1 MNRYLTETSEAF
13 SLVSNIVQRNNT
25 AITKE
30 QKILVEVK
38 QFVEHDFMEFMK
50 EDSPPNSA
58 QLFRSFIYELHR
70 FEEFVTFPYLAEKQI
85 IGLGGAFSSGKSSFL
100 NKLFGRKLLPT
111 HIDPTTSVPTYL
123 LYGEEESIGAINTF
137 NKLVELDEAGLKA
150 ISHDFQEEYGMSFG
164 HLLKSICIGLPDNVY
179 HNLAF
184 LDTPGYSK
192 PDVQDYNERTDENI
206 AREQLNTSHSIIWF
220 MNAEAGTF
228 KEEDI
233 NFLSSIE
240 RDIPIFIIVSR
251 ADKVEKENME
261 KIVSLVK
268 QIGED
273 KGLYIVDVIPFSS
286 RKPSLYPIEAITKHL
301 EKYNRKTTKAL
312 FARNFKAIFTR
323 YHAYYDEEM
332 SLEKKRLN
340 RLNKMML
347 AGEFVS
353 EVKENLR
360 SLQDEIKLNIKK
372 LQKQEKTLQELRQTF
387 FAKIKEIGDLVG
399 IPLPEPSD
407 IDLIEDKLPSSLD
420 IIRAYKKE
428 KGLTEETDYVHRI
441 AQVFQGT
448 SLTVKNDLYVMNQTL
463 SEILTKQVK
472 LSGVEGKL
480 KQLTTVLNEKKE
492 NSNCNSGKASTKSTE
507 FSSIISKNIVLQDDR
522 KASVQSLMN
531 IFKEHVVPSDSRER
545 GRDV

>member
-1 MNRYLTETSEAF
+1 M
-13 SLVSNIVQRNNT
+13 
-25 AITKE
+25 TKE

-58 QLFRSFIYELHR
+58 QLFRSFLHELHR

-123 LYGEEESIGAINTF
+123 LYKEEESIEAINLF
-137 NKLVELDEAGLKA
+137 NKLIELNEAGLKA

-206 AREQLNTSHSIIWF
+206 AREQLNTGHGIIWF

-240 RDIPIFIIVSR
+240 RDIPILIIISR
-251 ADKVEKENME
+251 ADKIEKENMV

-268 QIGED
+268 QIGTE
-273 KGLYIVDVIPFSS
+273 KGLHIVDVIPFSS

-301 EKYNRKTTKAL
+301 EQYNRKQTKAL
-312 FARNFKAIFTR
+312 FARNFKAIFTQ
-323 YHAYYDEEM
+323 YHAYYDEEIR
-332 SLEKKRLN
+332 LEKKRLN

-347 AGEFVS
+347 AGDFVS

-360 SLQDEIKLNIKK
+360 SLQDEIKRNINR
-372 LQKQEKTLQELRQTF
+372 LQKREQTLQELRQTF

-407 IDLIEDKLPSSLD
+407 IDLIADKLPSSLD

-441 AQVFQGT
+441 AEVFEEMK
-448 SLTVKNDLYVMNQTL
+448 LTANNEMHVMSQTL
-463 SEILTKQVK
+463 SEILTKPVT
-472 LSGVEGKL
+472 LSSGERKV
-480 KQLTTVLNEKKE
+480 KQLVTMLNEEKGNANHSE
-492 NSNCNSGKASTKSTE
+492 QVSTKLTE
-507 FSSIISKNIVLQDDR
+507 FTKIISTNIAMQDGSKIVVQKLMDSFKDSVLQ
-522 KASVQSLMN
+522 K
-531 IFKEHVVPSDSRER
+531 ER
-545 GRDV
+545 GRGV